1 MMVYKLQANLTIPYK
16 SLCSTYSFLK
26 HIAQFSVLFSK
37 DYFFFK
43 VIEQNLKYSL
53 MHLTLAMIQLLM
65 TCLRVSIGHPSGYC
79 RPRFI

>member
-26 HIAQFSVLFSK
+26 HIGQFSVLFSK
-37 DYFFFK
+37 DYFFFY
-43 VIEQNLKYSL
+43 LKYSL

-79 RPRFI
+79 RPRLI